1 MAGQVL
7 SLSDPEVVNAW
18 ETDVDLETRA
28 LDPLLDPANGLAG
41 PEGSGALIVQKDQ
54 LVNEPGAFI
63 VMKQGYQLE
72 GSGKAKDAVLKGN
85 EEAYKTATQNVY
97 VDTLRHAF
105 AISSPITQQWV
116 PEDVLET
123 GKTLLGDWMASRQS
137 FSLHAHATGCDFI
150 TLDQYRLNNTIAAVN
165 SSYVIRPN
173 AKTAGNLTSSDTFD
187 IDLLNEAAMYVRAL
201 RPKILPAST
210 PWGPKFCVFISPA
223 QARDLRKSDTVW
235 FAKMSSAA
243 AGGQIEMNGL
253 YTRYLGQE
261 QDFLIFE
268 SDFIPPGHNSG
279 GTAFKD
285 KTARAWIG
293 GAGALAHAFGRGY
306 RWAPGF
312 APNRYQWVKDSEDY
326 SHQNSIGVATISG
339 AIRRR
344 FQKPGESSAREA
356 GVLVLETYADRGSI
370 GSDDMYRDW
379 INAGATVDS

>member
-1 MAGQVL
+1 MAGQVY
-7 SLSDPEVVNAW
+7 SLTDPEVVNTW
-18 ETDVDLETRA
+18 ETDVELETRA
-28 LDPLLDPANGLAG
+28 LDPLLDPENGLAG
-41 PEGSGALIVQKDQ
+41 LDGSGALIFQKDQ
-54 LVNEPGAFI
+54 LVDEPGAFI
-63 VMKQGYQLE
+63 RMKQAYQLQ
-72 GSGKAKDAVLKGN
+72 GRGAAKDRVLKGN
-85 EEAYKTATQNVY
+85 EESYKTATQDVY

-105 AISSPITQQWV
+105 AVASPITQQFV

-123 GKTLLGDWMASRQS
+123 GKTLLGDWMAQRIS
-137 FSLHAHATGCDFI
+137 FGLHAHATGADFI
-150 TLDQYRLNNTIAAVN
+150 SLDEYRLNNAISAVN
-165 SSYVIRPN
+165 STYVIRPN
-173 AKTAGNLTSSDTFD
+173 AKTAGNLTTSDTFD
-187 IDLLNEAAMYVRAL
+187 VDILNEAAMYVRAL

-210 PWGPKFCVFISPA
+210 PFGSKFCVFISPA

-243 AGGQIEMNGL
+243 QGGNIEMNGL

-268 SDFIPPGHNSG
+268 SDFVPPGHNSG

-312 APNRYQWVKDSEDY
+312 APNRYMWVKDSEDY
-326 SHQNSIGVATISG
+326 SHQNSIACATITG
-339 AIRRR
+339 AVRRR

-356 GVLVLETYADRGSI
+356 GILVLETYADRGNIS
-370 GSDDMYRDW
+370 SADFYRDW
-379 INAGATVDS
+379 IAAGATVDS